1 MNFRLSLLEI
11 FLLEVVVWLGCWL
24 LNDYLATLLTLII
37 GSIVSAVLIIALMAE
52 WIERSKVPRKYFHV
66 MLLSIAAPIVAALIY
81 IFIFGGQ
88 LEWKG

>member
-1 MNFRLSLLEI
+1 
-11 FLLEVVVWLGCWL
+11 LGCWL

-81 IFIFGGQ
+81 MFIFGGQ